1 MTTPTRL
8 MTAEE
13 FSDRDEREDGCK
25 EELVGGVIESAPPPG
40 DTLGEIQINV
50 AGILREFVRANRLG
64 KVLGESGYRLKR
76 DPDQVRGP
84 DVSFIS
90 GARRAGLQ
98 RVGAYL
104 DGAPEL
110 AVEIV
115 SPTDRADKVEA
126 KVRAYLEAGALRVW
140 VLYPETR
147 SLTVHRADGNS
158 HTFAGDEI
166 VASGDAGFAVDGFE
180 APVSAFF
187 EDID

>member
-1 MTTPTRL
+1 

-13 FSDRDEREDGCK
+13 FSDRDERDDGCK
-25 EELVGGVIESAPPPG
+25 EELVGGVIELAPPPG
-40 DTLGEIQINV
+40 DTHGEIQINV
-50 AGILREFVRANRLG
+50 AETLRQFVRTNRLG

-90 GARRAGLQ
+90 GARRASLE
-98 RVGAYL
+98 RVGAYV

-110 AVEIV
+110 AIEIV

-147 SLTVHRADGNS
+147 SVTVHRDDRNS
-158 HTFAGDEI
+158 HNFTGDD
-166 VASGDAGFAVDGFE
+166 VLTSDDAGFAVEGFE
-180 APVSAFF
+180 APASVFF
-187 EDID
+187 ADID